1 MAGCF
6 GSTGRPCASSTSAA
20 LNAFLA
26 EAGFGVEAQYGDW
39 QRGAIGDASREII
52 TVARRD

>member
-1 MAGCF
+1 MLRIDRAALRF
-6 GSTGRPCASSTSAA
+6 LDVPA